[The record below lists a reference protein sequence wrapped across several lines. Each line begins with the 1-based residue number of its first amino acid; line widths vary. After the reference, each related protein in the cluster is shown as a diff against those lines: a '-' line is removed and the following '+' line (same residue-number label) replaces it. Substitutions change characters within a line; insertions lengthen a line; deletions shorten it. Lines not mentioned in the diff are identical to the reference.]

1 MPQGTDGP
9 EGRDRFSDFWAKG
22 RRKCRQRFG
31 GRKGEYGVLYPRI
44 GIPRL
49 GSDLYCL
56 YMQYKYV
63 QCLRKAGAVAE
74 ILAPEVSA
82 EYMAEIIERCDG
94 LLFPGG
100 PDIQPKLY
108 GREEE
113 VGCGKADR
121 MRDAFEF
128 SLLGAALETG
138 KPLFCI
144 CRGMQLLNVVLG
156 GTLYQDIKPRQKC
169 KHWDFWNRA
178 SATHSVE
185 VDTDSLLSRIL
196 GTDTASVNSI
206 HHQAV
211 DDVGKRLWI
220 AAGSPD
226 GFPEALEIEDYPFC
240 LAVQWHPE
248 HMAARTPAQQKLF
261 QAFVDACRQ

>member
-1 MPQGTDGP
+1 M
-9 EGRDRFSDFWAKG
+9 
-22 RRKCRQRFG
+22 
-31 GRKGEYGVLYPRI
+31 LYPRI
-44 GIPRL
+44 GLPKL

-63 QCLRKAGAVAE
+63 HCLRKAGAQVE
-74 ILAPEVSA
+74 ILAPDISV
-82 EYMAEIIERCDG
+82 EYMAGMIERCDG
-94 LLFPGG
+94 SLFPGG

-108 GREEE
+108 GKDVEQ
-113 VGCGKADR
+113 GCGKPDL
-121 MRDAFEF
+121 MRDAFE
-128 SLLGAALETG
+128 SALLGAALEVG

-156 GTLYQDIKPRQKC
+156 GTLYQDIKPRQQC

-178 SATHSVE
+178 SASHSVE
-185 VDTDSLLSRIL
+185 LDTDSLLSGIL
-196 GTDTASVNSI
+196 EADAASVNSI

-211 DDVGKRLWI
+211 DDLGKRLWI
-220 AAGSPD
+220 AADSPD

-261 QAFVDACRQ
+261 RAFVDACR